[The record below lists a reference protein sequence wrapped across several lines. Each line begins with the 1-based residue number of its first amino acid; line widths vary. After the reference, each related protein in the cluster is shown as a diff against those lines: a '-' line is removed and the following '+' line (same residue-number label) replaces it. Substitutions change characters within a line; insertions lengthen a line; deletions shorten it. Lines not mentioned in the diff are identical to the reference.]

1 MSIDSLEICNLGS
14 SFTSSEKDGAQ
25 SPTQYKHRSG
35 KSEKQRDA
43 TNRKNGDTQNKRAN
57 QSKRARAY
65 L

>member
-1 MSIDSLEICNLGS
+1 MSIEGFEICDQGS
-14 SFTSSEKDGAQ
+14 SFTSSEEDGAK

-35 KSEKQRDA
+35 KSQKQRDA